1 MSKATAKNVIQVVLH
16 KCLDIRKT
24 MKGARAVNAVMQ
36 AESNSTEMTMGIETI
51 FVEGSDSKIYFELL
65 KHRPVNAWEKRF
77 KKNLRKAIKAKIQ
90 SFKVPVCN
98 PSISTNGK
106 LQFVPGCKV
115 AAVGYSYNELEKL
128 SQENGVRLGTKNE
141 YFLFL
146 GTIINRLMAEG
157 WSETEAFEAVCTES
171 TSRKKIV
178 GKYNLTNAYKILAKD
193 EKAGGFWIVDGL
205 CEGSCYDRPVADFTL
220 INDYD
225 FHCPY
230 SVGWFVF

>member
-1 MSKATAKNVIQVVLH
+1 MNKATAKNVI
-16 KCLDIRKT
+16 
-24 MKGARAVNAVMQ
+24 Q
-36 AESNSTEMTMGIETI
+36 AESNSTEMTMGIKTI
-51 FVEGSDSKIYFELL
+51 FVKGSDSKIYFELL
-65 KHRPVNAWEKRF
+65 KHRPVDAREKRF
-77 KKNLRKAIKAKIQ
+77 KKNLRKAIKAKVQ

-106 LQFVPGCKV
+106 LQFIPGCKV

-128 SQENGVRLGTKNE
+128 SQENGVRLGIKDE

-157 WSETEAFEAVCTES
+157 WSETEAFETVCTKSTSS

-193 EKAGGFWIVDGL
+193 KKAGGFWIVDGL
-205 CEGSCYDRPVADFTL
+205 GEGGCYDRPAADCTL

-225 FHCPY
+225 FHYPY
-230 SVGWFVF
+230 SVGWFVLSKTVH